1 MVRWL
6 IASRAP
12 VLVMTFCSAALG
24 GLLALLHGPIDA
36 LAWFG
41 CLGGLLLAHAAN
53 NQLNDF
59 TDSAL
64 GIDKGDYFRN
74 RYGAHVLEDE
84 LLTHQQLLVSI
95 AITAFAALLIGLW
108 LTLRIGSDVLWPLTG
123 GALLLLFYTYP
134 LKKLGLGEIAVLL
147 VWGPL
152 MTGGSYLVAS
162 GVWSPWVAA
171 IGAIYALAPTTVIFG
186 KHIDKRAFDEAKHV
200 RTLPVRLG
208 SARARHVAVVMLVL
222 PYVAILMLVA
232 LERLPWPSL
241 LALFALPDAIRATGV
256 FRRAPPDACPPDY
269 PAAAWPLWYSAFA
282 FVHARNFGL
291 YLLAGLAA
299 AWLVGAP
306 FSAR

>member
-1 MVRWL
+1 M
-6 IASRAP
+6 
-12 VLVMTFCSAALG
+12 
-24 GLLALLHGPIDA
+24 LALLDGPVDA
-36 LAWFG
+36 VAWFG

-74 RYGAHVLEDE
+74 RYGSHVLEDE
-84 LLTHQQLLVSI
+84 LLTRQQLLVSI
-95 AITAFAALLIGLW
+95 AITATAALLIGLW
-108 LTLRIGSDVLWPLTG
+108 LTLRIGSAVLWPWAG

-152 MTGGSYLVAS
+152 MTGGSYLAAS
-162 GVWSPWVAA
+162 GAWSPWVAA
-171 IGAIYALAPTTVIFG
+171 IGTIYALAPTTVIFG
-186 KHIDKRAFDEAKHV
+186 KHIDKRPFDQAKNV

-208 SARARHVAVVMLVL
+208 SERARYTAIAMLVL
-222 PYVAILMLVA
+222 PYVAMPVLVMLA
-232 LERLPWPSL
+232 RLPWPSL
-241 LALFALPDAIRATGV
+241 LATLALPDAMRAIGA
-256 FRRAPPDACPPDY
+256 FRRTPPDTCPPDY

-291 YLLAGLAA
+291 YLLAGLAV
-299 AWLVGAP
+299 AWIVAP
-306 FSAR
+306 FGAR